1 MGSLEGAA
9 VAVRETARVI
19 LVDHERNVLL
29 FEMQGPDAYD
39 LIWITPG
46 GQLKDGE
53 EPEEAASRELH
64 EETGLLI
71 APSEFGR
78 PVAVSEGSFRWRG
91 RDVAAKAV
99 YFICEHARFDP
110 DVSRHTER
118 ERDDYRRSR
127 WWSLD
132 ELTSTTA
139 DVFPARLELLVKRF
153 LTLGPPVV
161 PLVIP
166 WTLE

>member
-1 MGSLEGAA
+1 MSSFERAA
-9 VAVRETARVI
+9 VPVRETARVL
-19 LVDHERNVLL
+19 LVDAERHVLL

-46 GQLKDGE
+46 GQLNDGE

-71 APSEFGR
+71 APCELGR
-78 PVAVSEGSFRWRG
+78 PVAVSEGSFRWKG
-91 RDVAAKAV
+91 EDVVASDV
-99 YFICEHARFDP
+99 FFIYEHPRFKL
-110 DVSRHTER
+110 DVSGHTRPEQ
-118 ERDDYRRSR
+118 DHYRRAR

-132 ELTSTTA
+132 ELTSTTEA
-139 DVFPARLELLVKRF
+139 VFPAGLDLLVRRF
-153 LTLGPPVV
+153 LTLGPPES

-166 WTLE
+166 WTAE